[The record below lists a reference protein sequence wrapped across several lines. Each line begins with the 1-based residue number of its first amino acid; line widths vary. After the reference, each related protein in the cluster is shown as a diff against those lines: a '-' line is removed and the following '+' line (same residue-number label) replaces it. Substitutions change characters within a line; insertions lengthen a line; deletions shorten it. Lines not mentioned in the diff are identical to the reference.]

1 MWHGLIC
8 LLLSQVLKDLSCL
21 WAVLRV
27 LPQML
32 ASFRE
37 NLKNSTLD
45 ILSKKENK
53 NKTITSAL
61 KARIPW
67 GRVPPRLYA
76 ADGVRCPIPLIRHCT
91 TLRSHGGRMWI
102 TVEVCLLLLG
112 RRGRVGVCGDFY
124 ADSLGL
130 PFDIIIPLIKI
141 ILFLRYKSIYGS
153 WVS

>member
-37 NLKNSTLD
+37 NLKNNTLD

-61 KARIPW
+61 KAKSCTRIP
-67 GRVPPRLYA
+67 
-76 ADGVRCPIPLIRHCT
+76 
-91 TLRSHGGRMWI
+91 S
-102 TVEVCLLLLG
+102 
-112 RRGRVGVCGDFY
+112 
-124 ADSLGL
+124 
-130 PFDIIIPLIKI
+130 
-141 ILFLRYKSIYGS
+141 
-153 WVS
+153 